1 MSAPPLI
8 VIFGAAV
15 RPDGSPSEALL
26 RRIGCGLEAAGAHP
40 RAPILC
46 SGGAGPVGPS
56 EAAIMAQ
63 YLAAAGV
70 APGRLILDEASLST
84 RANVAATARQVA
96 EGGHPRVIVCSDA
109 YHLPRVRLLLRLAGV
124 ASEPGPAA
132 AGPPLGHHLAMSLR
146 EAAAIVHN
154 LAAAVAGGRRRAS

>member
-1 MSAPPLI
+1 MSPPLI

-26 RRIGCGLEAAGAHP
+26 RRIASGLEAARQHP
-40 RAPILC
+40 GSPILC
-46 SGGAGPVGPS
+46 SGGAGPRGPS

-70 APGRLILDEASLST
+70 EPERLILDEASLST
-84 RANVAATARQVA
+84 LANVAATARQVA
-96 EGGHPRVIVCSDA
+96 HGGHPHVVACSDA
-109 YHLPRVRLLLRLAGV
+109 YHLPRIRLLLRLAGV
-124 ASEPGPAA
+124 DCEPGPAGQ
-132 AGPPLGHHLAMSLR
+132 GPPLGHHLAMSLR

-154 LAAAVAGGRRRAS
+154 LASVLATRRDRAS

>member
-1 MSAPPLI
+1 MSQPPLI

-26 RRIGCGLEAAGAHP
+26 RRIGCGLEAAQAHP

-56 EAAIMAQ
+56 EASIMAQ

-70 APGRLILDEASLST
+70 APRRLILDEASLST
-84 RANVAATARQVA
+84 RANVEAAVRQVA
-96 EGGHPRVIVCSDA
+96 DGGHPHVIICSDA
-109 YHLPRVRLLLRLAGV
+109 YHLPRIRLLLRLAGV
-124 ASEPGPAA
+124 ASVVGPMAV
-132 AGPPLGHHLAMSLR
+132 GPPLGHSLAMSLR

-154 LAAAVAGGRRRAS
+154 LASVVAAGRGRLS

>member
-1 MSAPPLI
+1 VSPPPLI
-8 VIFGAAV
+8 VIFGAAA

-26 RRIGCGLEAAGAHP
+26 RRIGCGLEAAAAHP
-40 RAPILC
+40 RSPILC
-46 SGGAGPVGPS
+46 SGGAGRAGPS

-84 RANVAATARQVA
+84 RANVEAATRQVA
-96 EGGHPRVIVCSDA
+96 EGGHPHVIVCSDA
-109 YHLPRVRLLLRLAGV
+109 YHLPRIRLLLRLAGV
-124 ASEPGPAA
+124 TSVVGPMAS
-132 AGPPLGHHLAMSLR
+132 GPPLGHSLAMSLR

-154 LAAAVAGGRRRAS
+154 LASVVAAGRGRLS

>member
-8 VIFGAAV
+8 VIFGAAA

-26 RRIGCGLEAAGAHP
+26 RRIGCGLEAARAHP
-40 RAPILC
+40 LAPIFC

-56 EAAIMAQ
+56 EASVMAQ

-70 APGRLILDEASLST
+70 GPHRLILDEASLST
-84 RANVAATARQVA
+84 RANVAAAARQVA
-96 EGGHPRVIVCSDA
+96 EGRHPRVIVCSDA
-109 YHLPRVRLLLRLAGV
+109 YHLPRIRLLLRLAGI
-124 ASEPGPAA
+124 ASEAGPAA

-154 LAAAVAGGRRRAS
+154 LAAVVAGRPGRPS